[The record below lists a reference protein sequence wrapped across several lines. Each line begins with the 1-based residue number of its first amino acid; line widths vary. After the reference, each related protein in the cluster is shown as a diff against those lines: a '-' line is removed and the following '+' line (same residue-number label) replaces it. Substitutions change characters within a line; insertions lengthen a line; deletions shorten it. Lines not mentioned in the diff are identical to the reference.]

1 MRYLYNSGNRY
12 GTVVTKNNTHRVI
25 MDYPREVFN
34 FTDEE
39 LQQYMSDNNLG
50 FNAIDF
56 NDMTMEQLETVLMW
70 CKQLEPMKS
79 VNENCSSY
87 NLKHMFERELYGFYI
102 SNSNMKE
109 AMALAGFKPKSAD
122 DLNWFYPI
130 SERSIKQ
137 LQVS

>member
-12 GTVVTKNNTHRVI
+12 GTVVTRNNTHRVI
-25 MDYPREVFN
+25 MDYPREVFYFN
-34 FTDEE
+34 DDE
-39 LQQYMSDNNLG
+39 LQRYMADNDLG

-87 NLKHMFERELYGFYI
+87 NLKHMFERESYGFYI
-102 SNSNMKE
+102 SNGNMKE
-109 AMALAGFKPKSAD
+109 VMALAGFKPKSAD
-122 DLNWFYPI
+122 DLNWFYTI

-137 LQVS
+137 L

>member
-12 GTVVTKNNTHRVI
+12 GTVITNNGNNRVI
-25 MDYPREVFN
+25 TEYPREVFYFN
-34 FTDEE
+34 DDE
-39 LQQYMSDNNLG
+39 LQRYMADNDLG

-56 NDMTMEQLETVLMW
+56 NDMTMKQLETVLMW

-87 NLKHMFERELYGFYI
+87 NLKHMFEREPYGFYI
-102 SNSNMKE
+102 SNGNMKE
-109 AMALAGFKPKSAD
+109 VMALAGFKPKNAD

-137 LQVS
+137 LKVS

>member
-12 GTVVTKNNTHRVI
+12 GTVTTNNNVHRVI
-25 MDYPREVFN
+25 TEYPREVFYFN
-34 FTDEE
+34 DEE
-39 LQQYMSDNNLG
+39 LHQYMAYNDLG

-56 NDMTMEQLETVLMW
+56 NDMTMQELETVLMW
-70 CKQLEPMKS
+70 CKQLEPIKT
-79 VNENCSSY
+79 VNENYSSY
-87 NLKHMFERELYGFYI
+87 NLKHMFERETYGFYI

-109 AMALAGFKPKSAD
+109 AMALAGFKPKCAD

-137 LQVS
+137 L

>member
-1 MRYLYNSGNRY
+1 RY
-12 GTVVTKNNTHRVI
+12 GTVVTNNNVHRVI
-25 MDYPREVFN
+25 TEYPREVFYFN
-34 FTDEE
+34 DEE
-39 LQQYMSDNNLG
+39 LYQYMSYNDLG

-56 NDMTMEQLETVLMW
+56 NDMTMLELETLLMW
-70 CKQLEPMKS
+70 CKQLEPIKS
-79 VNENCSSY
+79 VNENYSSY
-87 NLKHMFERELYGFYI
+87 NLKHMFEREPYGFYI

-137 LQVS
+137 L

>member
-12 GTVVTKNNTHRVI
+12 GKVTTNNNVHRVI
-25 MDYPREVFN
+25 TEYPREVFYFN
-34 FTDEE
+34 DEE
-39 LQQYMSDNNLG
+39 LYQYMSYNDLG

-56 NDMTMEQLETVLMW
+56 NDMTMLELETLLMW
-70 CKQLEPMKS
+70 CKQLEPIKS
-79 VNENCSSY
+79 VNENYSSY
-87 NLKHMFERELYGFYI
+87 NLKHMFEREPYGFYI

-137 LQVS
+137 LKVS

>member
-12 GTVVTKNNTHRVI
+12 GTVTTNNNVHRVI
-25 MDYPREVFN
+25 TEYPREVFYFN
-34 FTDEE
+34 DEE
-39 LQQYMSDNNLG
+39 LHQYMAYNDLG

-56 NDMTMEQLETVLMW
+56 NDMTMQELETVLMW
-70 CKQLEPMKS
+70 CKQLEPIKS
-79 VNENCSSY
+79 INDNYSSY
-87 NLKHMFERELYGFYI
+87 DLKHMFEREPYGFYI
-102 SNSNMKE
+102 SNSNIKE

-137 LQVS
+137 L

>member
-12 GTVVTKNNTHRVI
+12 GTVTTNNNVHRVI
-25 MDYPREVFN
+25 TEYPREVFYFN
-34 FTDEE
+34 DEE
-39 LQQYMSDNNLG
+39 LHQYMADNDLG

-56 NDMTMEQLETVLMW
+56 NDMTMQELETVLMW
-70 CKQLEPMKS
+70 CKQLEPIKS
-79 VNENCSSY
+79 VNENHSSY
-87 NLKHMFERELYGFYI
+87 NLKHMFEREPYGFYI

-130 SERSIKQ
+130 SERSIKK
-137 LQVS
+137 L

>member
-12 GTVVTKNNTHRVI
+12 GTVVTKENAHRVI
-25 MDYPREVFN
+25 TEYPREVFN

-39 LQQYMSDNNLG
+39 LQQYMADNNLG
-50 FNAIDF
+50 FNAIEF

-70 CKQLEPMKS
+70 CKQLEPIKS

-87 NLKHMFERELYGFYI
+87 NLKHMFEREPYGFYI
-102 SNSNMKE
+102 SNGNMKE
-109 AMALAGFKPKSAD
+109 VMALAGFKPKSAD

-137 LQVS
+137 L

>member
-12 GTVVTKNNTHRVI
+12 GTVVTNNNVHRVI
-25 MDYPREVFN
+25 TDYPREVFYFN
-34 FTDEE
+34 DEE
-39 LQQYMSDNNLG
+39 LYQYISYNDLG

-56 NDMTMEQLETVLMW
+56 NDMTMLELETLLMW
-70 CKQLEPMKS
+70 CKQLEPIKS
-79 VNENCSSY
+79 VNENYSSY
-87 NLKHMFERELYGFYI
+87 NLKHMFEREHYGFYI

-109 AMALAGFKPKSAD
+109 AMSLAGFKPKSAD

-137 LQVS
+137 L

>member
-12 GTVVTKNNTHRVI
+12 GTVTTNNNVHRVI
-25 MDYPREVFN
+25 TEYPREVFYFN
-34 FTDEE
+34 DEE
-39 LQQYMSDNNLG
+39 LYQYMSYNDLG

-56 NDMTMEQLETVLMW
+56 NDMTMLELETLLMW
-70 CKQLEPMKS
+70 CKQLEPIKS
-79 VNENCSSY
+79 VNENYSSY
-87 NLKHMFERELYGFYI
+87 NLKHMFEREPYGFYI

-109 AMALAGFKPKSAD
+109 AMALAGFKPKNAD

-137 LQVS
+137 L